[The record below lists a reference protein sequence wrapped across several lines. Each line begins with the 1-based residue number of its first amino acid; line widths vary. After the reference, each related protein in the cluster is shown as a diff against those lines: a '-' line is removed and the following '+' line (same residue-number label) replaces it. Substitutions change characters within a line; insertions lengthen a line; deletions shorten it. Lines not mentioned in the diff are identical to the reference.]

1 MEVTDLKAPEPVQG
15 RPPWQD
21 PQWLAAAEDWIDA
34 ECARAAMERTGP
46 ARARARPY
54 SVVARVPTDGGTVW
68 FKASPPAGRFEPALL
83 VALAAWQR
91 DLRIAPLA
99 RALTWGRLFPCYL
112 GHPGPGVHSARALA
126 AMLEPD
132 PLGAGDLACRPGGAT
147 VRSDERFWPR
157 EPRTGGPIPFPV
169 PAGLH
174 QRRPRG
180 MSEGSTMTA
189 ATGAGEFASETEP
202 FRRELLAHCYRM
214 IGSPDEAEDL
224 VQETYLRAWRSY
236 GTFEGRSSLRSWL
249 YRIATNVCLTALEQR
264 GRRALPTGLGGPA
277 DDPDAPVT
285 PAGAGQSWLE
295 PIPDARVVP
304 DAADPAEVVLAGEGL
319 RLALIA
325 SLQYLAPR
333 QRAVLVL
340 REVLGFPAA
349 EVAEM
354 LGVSNAAVKSALQR
368 GRARLGEV
376 APAPG
381 RLVEPSDPRARE
393 QLALYIAGFENA
405 DLTALEKALRA
416 DAEIEMVG
424 TLTWFSGR
432 VTCLRYLARVVGQP
446 GDYLM
451 TPTLANGQPA
461 AAAYQ
466 RGDDGRYRAFGLGV
480 LTVTGDGIAK
490 ITVFGGGARLVE
502 AFGLP
507 AVADR

>member
-1 MEVTDLKAPEPVQG
+1 
-15 RPPWQD
+15 
-21 PQWLAAAEDWIDA
+21 
-34 ECARAAMERTGP
+34 
-46 ARARARPY
+46 
-54 SVVARVPTDGGTVW
+54 
-68 FKASPPAGRFEPALL
+68 
-83 VALAAWQR
+83 
-91 DLRIAPLA
+91 
-99 RALTWGRLFPCYL
+99 
-112 GHPGPGVHSARALA
+112 
-126 AMLEPD
+126 
-132 PLGAGDLACRPGGAT
+132 
-147 VRSDERFWPR
+147 
-157 EPRTGGPIPFPV
+157 
-169 PAGLH
+169 
-174 QRRPRG
+174 
-180 MSEGSTMTA
+180 MTA
-189 ATGAGEFASETEP
+189 ATGAGEFASATEP

-214 IGSPDEAEDL
+214 IGSLDEAEDL

-249 YRIATNVCLTALEQR
+249 YRIATNACLTALEQR

-285 PAGAGQSWLE
+285 PAGAGVSWLE

-304 DAADPAEVVLAGEGL
+304 DAADPAEVVMAGEGL

-354 LGVSNAAVKSALQR
+354 LGVSIAAVKSALQR

-507 AVADR
+507 AVGDR

>member
-1 MEVTDLKAPEPVQG
+1 
-15 RPPWQD
+15 
-21 PQWLAAAEDWIDA
+21 
-34 ECARAAMERTGP
+34 
-46 ARARARPY
+46 
-54 SVVARVPTDGGTVW
+54 
-68 FKASPPAGRFEPALL
+68 
-83 VALAAWQR
+83 
-91 DLRIAPLA
+91 
-99 RALTWGRLFPCYL
+99 
-112 GHPGPGVHSARALA
+112 
-126 AMLEPD
+126 
-132 PLGAGDLACRPGGAT
+132 
-147 VRSDERFWPR
+147 
-157 EPRTGGPIPFPV
+157 
-169 PAGLH
+169 
-174 QRRPRG
+174 
-180 MSEGSTMTA
+180 MTA
-189 ATGAGEFASETEP
+189 ATGEGEFARETEP

-214 IGSPDEAEDL
+214 IGSLDEAEDL

-249 YRIATNVCLTALEQR
+249 YRIATNACLTALEQR

-285 PAGAGQSWLE
+285 PAGAGVSWLE

-304 DAADPAEVVLAGEGL
+304 DAADPAEIVMAGEGL

-333 QRAVLVL
+333 QRAVLLL

-354 LGVSNAAVKSALQR
+354 LGVSIAAVKSALQR
-368 GRARLGEV
+368 GRARLGEA

-432 VTCLRYLARVVGQP
+432 VTCLRYLARVVGRP

-507 AVADR
+507 AVRNR

>member
-1 MEVTDLKAPEPVQG
+1 
-15 RPPWQD
+15 
-21 PQWLAAAEDWIDA
+21 
-34 ECARAAMERTGP
+34 
-46 ARARARPY
+46 
-54 SVVARVPTDGGTVW
+54 
-68 FKASPPAGRFEPALL
+68 
-83 VALAAWQR
+83 
-91 DLRIAPLA
+91 
-99 RALTWGRLFPCYL
+99 
-112 GHPGPGVHSARALA
+112 
-126 AMLEPD
+126 
-132 PLGAGDLACRPGGAT
+132 
-147 VRSDERFWPR
+147 
-157 EPRTGGPIPFPV
+157 
-169 PAGLH
+169 
-174 QRRPRG
+174 
-180 MSEGSTMTA
+180 MTA

-214 IGSPDEAEDL
+214 IGSLDEAEDL
-224 VQETYLRAWRSY
+224 VQETFLRAWRSY

-249 YRIATNVCLTALEQR
+249 YRIATNACLTALEQR

-285 PAGAGQSWLE
+285 PAGAGVSWLE

-304 DAADPAEVVLAGEGL
+304 DPADPAEVVMAGEGL

-354 LGVSNAAVKSALQR
+354 LGVSTAAVKSALQR
-368 GRARLGEV
+368 GRARLGEA

-405 DLTALEKALRA
+405 DLAALEKALRA

-424 TLTWFSGR
+424 TMTWFSGR
-432 VTCLRYLARVVGQP
+432 ITCLRYLARVVGQP

-451 TPTLANGQPA
+451 TPTAANGQPA

-480 LTVTGDGIAK
+480 LTVTADGIAK

-507 AVADR
+507 AVANR